1 MPYLRNKTEHMDIQP
16 ITIAVLLTCHDRKAY
31 TSACLRRLAE
41 VTRHYNADA
50 THTPVAIAV
59 YLTDDGC
66 SDGTAEAAHAAC
78 QDIELHIVEGD
89 GSLFWAGGMRVAW
102 REAMKESQRWQYY
115 LLINDDTMMGDNL
128 YTELFAAEDYAR
140 TVYGRTG
147 ICSGITCDP
156 TDGKK
161 ITYGGDVFEGSM
173 HGKTHRVSPTGTPQ
187 QVDIT
192 NANILLVPQSVVS
205 EVGIFADGYRHSCA
219 DHDYCMLVRRH
230 GIPALVTAHVCGQCA
245 DDHTPESDLS
255 GRLAT
260 MTLAERRAW
269 VRHPLHSDSDYL
281 LYVWRNNRR
290 KYIFSWALRK
300 LRLYCPKLYC
310 AITKARGVY

>member
-1 MPYLRNKTEHMDIQP
+1 MNTPP
-16 ITIAVLLTCHDRKAY
+16 ITVAVLLTCHNRKAH
-31 TSACLRRLAE
+31 TAACLRRLAE
-41 VTRHYNADA
+41 VTAHYNADT
-50 THTPVAIAV
+50 THTPVAACV

-66 SDGTAEAAHAAC
+66 TDGTAEAARAAC
-78 QDIELHIVEGD
+78 KDISLHIVGGD
-89 GSLFWAGGMRVAW
+89 GSLFWAGGMRAAW
-102 REAMKESQRWQYY
+102 REAMKEGARWQYY
-115 LLINDDTMMGDNL
+115 LLINDDTLVCDNV
-128 YTELFAAEDYAR
+128 YSELFAAVDHAR

-156 TDGKK
+156 EDPKT
-161 ITYGGDVFEGSM
+161 ITYGGDVFEGNM
-173 HGKTHRVSPTGTPQ
+173 HGKSRRVAPTGEPQ
-187 QVDIT
+187 PVDIT

-205 EVGIFADGYRHSCA
+205 EVGIFADGFRHGCA
-219 DHDYCMLVRRH
+219 DHDYCMQVRRH

-245 DDHTPESDLS
+245 DDHTPEADLS
-255 GRLAT
+255 GRMAAMT
-260 MTLAERRAW
+260 MAERRAW

>member
-16 ITIAVLLTCHDRKAY
+16 ITIAVLLTCHDRKTY

-41 VTRHYNADA
+41 VTRHYNAEA

-66 SDGTAEAAHAAC
+66 SDGTAEAARAAC
-78 QDIELHIVEGD
+78 QDVELHIVEGD
-89 GSLFWAGGMRVAW
+89 GSLFWAGGMRMAW

-147 ICSGITCDP
+147 LCSGITCDP
-156 TDGKK
+156 ADGKK

-187 QVDIT
+187 PVDIT

-290 KYIFSWALRK
+290 KYIFSWTLRK

-310 AITKARGVY
+310 AITKARGIY

>member
-1 MPYLRNKTEHMDIQP
+1 MNTQP

-31 TSACLRRLAE
+31 TLACLRHLAE
-41 VTRHYNADA
+41 VTRHYNADDS
-50 THTPVAIAV
+50 HTPVAIAV

-66 SDGTAEAAHAAC
+66 SDGTAEAVRTEC
-78 QDIELHIVEGD
+78 KDIELHIVEGD
-89 GSLFWAGGMRVAW
+89 GSLFWAGGMRAAW

-115 LLINDDTMMGDNL
+115 LLINDDTTVCDNL
-128 YTELFAAEDYAR
+128 YTELLTAEEYAR
-140 TVYGRTG
+140 TTYGRTG

-156 TDGKK
+156 TDPKV
-161 ITYGGDVFEGSM
+161 ITYGGDVFEGNM
-173 HGKTHRVSPTGTPQ
+173 HGKSHRVSPTGTPQ
-187 QVDIT
+187 PVDIT

-205 EVGIFADGYRHSCA
+205 EVGIFADGFRHGCA

-245 DDHTPESDLS
+245 DDHVPEADLS
-255 GRLAT
+255 SRLST
-260 MTLAERRAW
+260 MTMAERRAW
-269 VRHPLHSDSDYL
+269 VHHPLHSDSDYL

-290 KYIFSWALRK
+290 KYIFSWTLRK
-300 LRLYCPKLYC
+300 LRLYFPKLYC

>member
-31 TSACLRRLAE
+31 TTACLCRLAE